1 MEFVLDQSFD
11 EIFAVNQTS
20 KPLEVLKVLHSFD
33 PCLACAVHVI
43 DAQGKELSK
52 YKIKTL

>member
-20 KPLEVLKVLHSFD
+20 KPLEVLKLLQFSPKVSVSSV
-33 PCLACAVHVI
+33 CSSMR
-43 DAQGKELSK
+43 Q
-52 YKIKTL
+52 TQ